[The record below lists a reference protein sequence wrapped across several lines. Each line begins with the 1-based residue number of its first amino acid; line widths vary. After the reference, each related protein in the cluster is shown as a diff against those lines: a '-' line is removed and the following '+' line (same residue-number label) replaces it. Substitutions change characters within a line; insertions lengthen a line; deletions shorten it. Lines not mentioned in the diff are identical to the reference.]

1 MRVEFL
7 EGIAVVGHL
16 TLIELLVSKLKCHF
30 NLVDSQPV
38 NVGADVVHVFSA
50 RIWHVCQLS
59 ECREQRSFEVC
70 IDLAKHLLGI
80 GISFDC
86 VYNLCKAHAVVTE
99 VADHILC
106 IVLNRIQCDRFVD
119 IRPLY
124 FSTVQ
129 SFKLNS
135 CTIKRSLLARCLC
148 IDLIGRVAMRDEI
161 AKEIA
166 QVLTIRVVVID
177 AKTCAAVEVLEFL
190 IGVRCEVK
198 RFRVL
203 PLTVAANFN
212 REDGLPT
219 CIFTLFL
226 T

>member
-50 RIWHVCQLS
+50 RILHVCQLS
-59 ECREQRSFEVC
+59 ECREQRSFKVC

-86 VYNLCKAHAVVTE
+86 VYNLCKAHAVGTE
-99 VADHILC
+99 VADHIH

-129 SFKLNS
+129 SFKLSS

-161 AKEIA
+161 AKEIS
-166 QVLTIRVVVID
+166 QVLTI
-177 AKTCAAVEVLEFL
+177 
-190 IGVRCEVK
+190 
-198 RFRVL
+198 
-203 PLTVAANFN
+203 
-212 REDGLPT
+212 
-219 CIFTLFL
+219 
-226 T
+226 